1 MKKRVIF
8 SAAMLLAATG
18 AFAQG
23 NGVGGIV
30 EATPLLRLQYSWYQ
44 HGHFLFRSRN
54 QTDLCNR
61 GRGRLDRR
69 GQGLFKILVRRPRHL
84 EDGGQLVRGVYFP
97 DCGSD
102 HLTLILPV
110 IWRSILSTRESAAV
124 LSSKD

>member
-23 NGVGGIV
+23 NSRRYRRGD
-30 EATPLLRLQYSWYQ
+30 Q

-110 IWRSILSTRESAAV
+110 IWRSILSTRGSAAV
-124 LSSKD
+124 LSSRD